1 MEAPPASTVVSLLS
15 SPIGVVLRPDIIILE
30 SDSSVEQATELMKEK
45 NSRSVFA
52 SNRGEVVGIVSKTDI
67 LFKVLSQN
75 RNPARVK
82 LREIM
87 TCPVLAIAPNTTIR
101 EALSVMDKHN
111 VRQVMV
117 HAYAAALGIV
127 TRDDIYQKIEKLSI
141 VSEDAVMRG
150 TPVCLI
156 DPKTVA
162 YVKDES
168 KINFKCPYCG
178 SPFDMKEALSRHID
192 RLHGETGVLEGDV
205 RHIFE

>member
-1 MEAPPASTVVSLLS
+1 
-15 SPIGVVLRPDIIILE
+15 
-30 SDSSVEQATELMKEK
+30 
-45 NSRSVFA
+45 
-52 SNRGEVVGIVSKTDI
+52 
-67 LFKVLSQN
+67 
-75 RNPARVK
+75 
-82 LREIM
+82 
-87 TCPVLAIAPNTTIR
+87 
-101 EALSVMDKHN
+101 MDKHN

-117 HAYAAALGIV
+117 HAYATALGIV

-141 VSEDAVMRG
+141 VSEDAVMSG

-192 RLHGETGVLEGDV
+192 RLHGETEVLEGDV

>member
-75 RNPARVK
+75 RNPAKVK

-87 TCPVLAIAPNTTIR
+87 TCPVFAVPPNTTIR
-101 EALSVMDKHN
+101 EALSVD
-111 VRQVMV
+111 
-117 HAYAAALGIV
+117 G
-127 TRDDIYQKIEKLSI
+127 
-141 VSEDAVMRG
+141 
-150 TPVCLI
+150 
-156 DPKTVA
+156 
-162 YVKDES
+162 
-168 KINFKCPYCG
+168 
-178 SPFDMKEALSRHID
+178 
-192 RLHGETGVLEGDV
+192 
-205 RHIFE
+205 

>member
-1 MEAPPASTVVSLLS
+1 MEAPAASTVVSLLS
-15 SPIGVVLRPDIIILE
+15 SPIGLVLRPDIIILE
-30 SDSSVEQATELMKEK
+30 SDSSVEQATGLMKEK

-75 RNPARVK
+75 RNPAKVK

-87 TCPVLAIAPNTTIR
+87 TCPVLAIAPNTSIR
-101 EALSVMDKHN
+101 EALAVMDKHN

-141 VSEDAVMRG
+141 VSEDAVMSG

-162 YVKDES
+162 YVKDDS
-168 KINFKCPYCG
+168 KINFKCPYCS
-178 SPFDMKEALSRHID
+178 SPFDTKEALSKHID
-192 RLHGETGVLEGDV
+192 RLHGESGVLEGDV
-205 RHIFE
+205 RHMFE